1 MFGAQHIAPQRYT
14 RVGKRRGIFA
24 SILCRLRGWRDGFGD
39 IEYARTVIEARSL
52 RE

>member
-1 MFGAQHIAPQRYT
+1 MFGAQHIAQRYT
-14 RVGKRRGIFA
+14 RVGKGRSVFA
-24 SILCRLRGWRDGFGD
+24 SILCRLRGWRDRFGD